1 MSSPKSLLIDTL
13 ADSANQVDQT
23 RVRDATLRLEEWRTH
38 SGFFST
44 LQVHL
49 LTTPT
54 THSLPSTH
62 ILITRKSFSIQVFPM
77 KSGFRASSMSKTTS
91 IGTGGK
97 LQNRIAI
104 TKGYG

>member
-1 MSSPKSLLIDTL
+1 MSSPKSLLIETL

-23 RVRDATLRLEEWRTH
+23 RVRDATIRLEEWRTH

-49 LTTPT
+49 LTTSTSPSLQT
-54 THSLPSTH
+54 TR

-77 KSGFRASSMSKTTS
+77 KSGFRASSTSKTTS
-91 IGTGGK
+91 IGTGGN
-97 LQNRIAI
+97 LQDRILC
-104 TKGYG
+104 